1 MSNELNQKLL
11 DTLSSGLRV
20 KNVDGSAI
28 GGGTGGAGDAS
39 AANQLLGN
47 ASLASLDTKTPAL
60 GQALSA
66 ASRPVVLPATQITS
80 LTPPSNTGYAL
91 DSSLTTID
99 TDIKSNITLHAG
111 TNLIGKV
118 GIDQTT
124 PGTTNAVQANAG
136 TNLNTSAL
144 ALDATLTGGTQKAIT
159 RGGAKGSTVAAD
171 ITSNPVDANTQALH
185 VDGSKVTQ
193 PVSLATNTPTLQASS
208 AVIGHV
214 IVDTAPSTAVT
225 NTGTFAVQSTPVT
238 QADTF
243 MLGGVNV
250 KEINGVTPLMGTGV
264 MGTGSPRVTIASDND
279 PLTVRQATSTN
290 LNARVDNAGTFAVQ
304 DSQVIVDNA
313 GFTDGTS
320 KLFMTGYIFDEVA
333 GTALTENDAAAPR
346 INANR
351 AVVSTIEDGTT
362 RGTRVTVKAA
372 SSQPAT
378 TDNALITNSIDTASG
393 TVLASASR
401 GVATVNT
408 DITNLNGKG
417 IRVWQDLTVLGASSV
432 CTFTIQEKD
441 PVSGKFITLLASAAT
456 GAGINATGTA
466 KLTVYPGLTAAAN
479 SIANDV
485 IPRDIRIV
493 STVAT
498 AASTFSIGYSIIP

>member
-144 ALDATLTGGTQKAIT
+144 ALDATLTGGTAKSIV
-159 RGGAKGSTVAAD
+159 RGGQKGTTNTNAD
-171 ITSNPVDANTQALH
+171 ITHTASGANHEVLDVAIYDSSGNLKDPTQIRALTATDVVALNPETTKVLGVTRTA
-185 VDGSKVTQ
+185 DGAGNLLT
-193 PVSLATNTPTLQASS
+193 TNSTTPTAKFALDQN
-208 AVIGHV
+208 
-214 IVDTAPSTAVT
+214 IVSVLGTAPTTV
-225 NTGTFAVQSTPVT
+225 GKLDVKG
-238 QADTF
+238 ADGDVF
-243 MLGGVNV
+243 
-250 KEINGVTPLMGTGV
+250 
-264 MGTGSPRVTIASDND
+264 
-279 PLTVRQATSTN
+279 VRQATSTN